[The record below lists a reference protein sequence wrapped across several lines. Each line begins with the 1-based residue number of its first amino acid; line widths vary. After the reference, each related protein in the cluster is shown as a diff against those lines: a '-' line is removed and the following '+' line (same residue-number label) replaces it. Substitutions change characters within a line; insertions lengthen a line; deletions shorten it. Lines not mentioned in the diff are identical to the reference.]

1 MARVETRVARI
12 AEELLAERQYVR
24 LIDVLVGLGWLAQ
37 PNVDRWERGRVPSI
51 DRCVGVDS
59 DKVLT
64 AFAALQHW
72 ADERGLKPR
81 ETGYQDLQCTADGD
95 ADAERAYRTQW
106 ASTDMPEPI
115 VERPP
120 RPRGITVIS
129 PHSEWTC
136 VSCGGTDDFFLKN
149 TAGAVC
155 LDCADLGHLEFLPSG
170 DAALTRRATKA
181 SRLSAVVVR
190 WSTRRHRYERQG
202 ILAEAAAIEQAAQ
215 ECLSDADVRV
225 RRRTQEQSRRADQDV
240 RFRGEFAAAIRE
252 QFPGCPAD
260 RAEAI
265 ALHAAARGSG
275 RVGRSAA
282 GRALDANAVRLAVVA
297 SVRHVDTDYDD
308 LLMSGVDRESAR
320 AEVQKRVEDVVN
332 AWRDGVAML
341 DE

>member
-1 MARVETRVARI
+1 M
-12 AEELLAERQYVR
+12 LAERQYVR

-72 ADERGLKPR
+72 AEDRGLKPS
-81 ETGYQDLQCTADGD
+81 EAGYQDLRCTADGD
-95 ADAERAYRTQW
+95 ADAEHAYRAQW
-106 ASTDMPEPI
+106 ASPDIPEPT

-120 RPRGITVIS
+120 RPGGITVVS
-129 PHSEWTC
+129 PHREWKC

-149 TAGAVC
+149 TADAVC

-190 WSTRRHRYERQG
+190 WSSRRNRYERQG

-215 ECLSDADVRV
+215 ECLSDADVRA
-225 RRRTQEQSRRADQDV
+225 RRRTRDQGRRAEEDV
-240 RFRGEFAAAIRE
+240 RFRREFAEAIRE
-252 QFPGCPAD
+252 QFPGCPED
-260 RAEAI
+260 RTEAI

-282 GRALDANAVRLAVVA
+282 GRALDADAVRLAVVA

-320 AEVQKRVEDVVN
+320 AQVHKRVEDTVN
-332 AWRDGVAML
+332 AWRDGAAML
-341 DE
+341 DG